1 MQFIQGNSRHQS
13 YFATLE
19 DQVASDN
26 PVRLID
32 AFSTPGLML
41 LHMGRAMKTPAGQ
54 KGIRVALCGP
64 FFLNCILNF
73 YMITIKCEHKLQRE
87 QKELLK

>member
-1 MQFIQGNSRHQS
+1 MQFIQVQQRHQT

-32 AFSTPGLML
+32 AF
-41 LHMGRAMKTPAGQ
+41 KD
-54 KGIRVALCGP
+54 
-64 FFLNCILNF
+64 
-73 YMITIKCEHKLQRE
+73 KLD
-87 QKELLK
+87 L